1 VIEPGEIVKIK
12 DSSLYDSGAQQQVFV
27 GIVIE
32 VRTNALWGLG
42 SATVLCDNGDV
53 RDFGAWE
60 MCPVERLACNEE
72 I

>member
-1 VIEPGEIVKIK
+1 MIEPGKIVKIK
-12 DSSLYDSGAQQQVFV
+12 DNSLADRGVKQRVFV

-42 SATVLCDNGDV
+42 SATVLCNDGDV

-60 MCPVERLACNEE
+60 MCPIERLAHDEK

>member
-1 VIEPGEIVKIK
+1 MIEPGEIVKIK
-12 DSSLYDSGAQQQVFV
+12 DSMLHDSGAQRQVFV

-42 SATVLCDNGDV
+42 SATVLCDDGDV
-53 RDFGAWE
+53 RDFGVWE
-60 MCPVERLACNEE
+60 MYPVEGLAHDEK